1 MNSPRSSAR
10 PALRW
15 LLTLLVGGLLGALW
29 ASPAAAVDNTL
40 VSSVPAAD
48 STVDFSPTSLSLQF
62 AAPLGTDN
70 RVQMTCGEAGGQ
82 AEAVAIGNPVVL
94 ADQLTLTVAI
104 PTPLPRGV
112 CNVAWQVSDTTLQP
126 AGSSSFSFTIA
137 NDPAVTTTAPTTTS
151 PPGTTDTTSA
161 TTATNP
167 TIIATNT
174 GTGGDDTEPD
184 TSEEN
189 TSGPLGLFRW
199 LSNVGL
205 AILLGSL
212 VVIVMAWPEG
222 VEYILTLRFLKWA
235 WLLTLAA
242 TYLFAGAMAAEV
254 GGGGLGPSLV
264 PTGWG
269 DLLDSTPG
277 MAALLRFFF
286 VAATGYAVFR
296 PDRAIDPANQTV
308 ALGAPVL
315 AVVTMAFS
323 RDEFGLIDWTVGA
336 AHALAMA
343 VWLGGLVLLTRVVLA
358 GPGDEDLVHAVTGFA
373 RLSTPAL
380 LITVVTG
387 AIQLFRL
394 DRGGLDSNHGMV
406 LIVKVLLVAGMVF
419 VGVASRQFIA
429 QRVNRA
435 TAMTVPLSVR
445 LRRALGI
452 EALIGVVVLALTS
465 WLLALAPPG
474 LADSG
479 PSLDIGQAHRF
490 QNADL
495 GTEVLVS
502 FSEKVGVN
510 EVRIEVV
517 SPPAG
522 LSNLAVDFI
531 PPPGS
536 TTNGM
541 SINRIPLTGP
551 GVAVLEADDDFTL
564 GSSGNWTVIV
574 RIGDNVVDQQSVFV
588 SGDDA
593 VTTTGS
599 T

>member
-1 MNSPRSSAR
+1 M
-10 PALRW
+10 
-15 LLTLLVGGLLGALW
+15 LGALW

-40 VSSVPAAD
+40 VSSLPAAD
-48 STVDFSPTSLSLQF
+48 STVEVSPTSLSLQF

-82 AEAVAIGNPVVL
+82 AEAVAVGNPVVL

-104 PTPLPRGV
+104 PTPLSKGV

-137 NDPAVTTTAPTTTS
+137 NDPAVTTTTPTTTS

-161 TTATNP
+161 TTATTP
-167 TIIATNT
+167 TVNSTT
-174 GTGGDDTEPD
+174 GSSGDAAEADS
-184 TSEEN
+184 SEEN
-189 TSGPLGLFRW
+189 PSGPLGLFRW

-222 VEYILTLRFLKWA
+222 VEYILTLRFLKWS
-235 WLLTLAA
+235 WFLTLAA
-242 TYLFAGAMAAEV
+242 TYLFTGAMAAEV

-277 MAALLRFFF
+277 IAALLRFVF
-286 VAATGYAVFR
+286 VGATGYAVFR

-323 RDEFGLIDWTVGA
+323 RDEFGLIEWTVGA

-380 LITVVTG
+380 LVTVVTG

-394 DRGGLDSNHGMV
+394 DRGGLDSSHGMV
-406 LIVKVLLVAGMVF
+406 LIVKVLLVAVMVF
-419 VGVASRQFIA
+419 VGVAARQFIA

-474 LADSG
+474 LADRG

-490 QNADL
+490 QNTDL

-551 GVAVLEADDDFTL
+551 GVAVLEANDAFAL

-593 VTTTGS
+593 ATTTGS

>member
-1 MNSPRSSAR
+1 MNSSRPSAR

-15 LLTLLVGGLLGALW
+15 LLTLLAGGSLGALW

-40 VSSVPAAD
+40 VSSLPAAD
-48 STVDFSPTSLSLQF
+48 STVDFSPTSLTLVF

-82 AEAVAIGNPVVL
+82 AEAVAVGNPVVL

-104 PTPLPRGV
+104 PTPLPKGV

-137 NDPAVTTTAPTTTS
+137 NDPVVTTTTPATTS
-151 PPGTTDTTSA
+151 PPGTIDTTSA

-167 TIIATNT
+167 TVVATT
-174 GTGGDDTEPD
+174 GTSGDDAEAD
-184 TSEEN
+184 AGEEDS
-189 TSGPLGLFRW
+189 SGPLGLFRW

-212 VVIVMAWPEG
+212 IVIVMAWPEG
-222 VEYILTLRFLKWA
+222 VEYILTLRFLKWT

-242 TYLFAGAMAAEV
+242 TYLFTGAMAAEV

-277 MAALLRFFF
+277 MAALLRFVF

-296 PDRAIDPANQTV
+296 PDRAIDPANQPV

-323 RDEFGLIDWTVGA
+323 RDEFGLIEWTVGA

-490 QNADL
+490 SNSNL

-522 LSNLAVDFI
+522 LSNLTVDFI

-551 GVAVLEADDDFTL
+551 GVAVLEADDDFAL
-564 GSSGNWTVIV
+564 GSSGNWTLIV

-593 VTTTGS
+593 ATPTGS

>member
-1 MNSPRSSAR
+1 MNSSRPSAR

-40 VSSVPAAD
+40 VSSLPAAD
-48 STVDFSPTSLSLQF
+48 STVDVSPTSLTLQF

-82 AEAVAIGNPVVL
+82 AEAVAVGNPVVL

-104 PTPLPRGV
+104 PTPLSKGV
-112 CNVAWQVSDTTLQP
+112 CHVAWQVSDTTLQP

-137 NDPAVTTTAPTTTS
+137 NDPAVTTTTPTTTS
-151 PPGTTDTTSA
+151 IPGTADTTSA
-161 TTATNP
+161 TTATTP
-167 TIIATNT
+167 TVIATA
-174 GTGGDDTEPD
+174 GISGDATEAD
-184 TSEEN
+184 GSEEN
-189 TSGPLGLFRW
+189 SSGPLGLFRW

-235 WLLTLAA
+235 WFLTLAA
-242 TYLFAGAMAAEV
+242 TYFFTGAMAAEV
-254 GGGGLGPSLV
+254 GGAGLGPSLV

-277 MAALLRFFF
+277 MAALLRFVF
-286 VAATGYAVFR
+286 VAATAYVVFR
-296 PDRAIDPANQTV
+296 PERAIDPANQAV
-308 ALGAPVL
+308 ALGAPAL
-315 AVVTMAFS
+315 AVVMIAFS
-323 RDEFGLIDWTVGA
+323 RDEFGLIEWTVGA

-343 VWLGGLVLLTRVVLA
+343 VWIGGLVLLTRVVLA

-394 DRGGLDSNHGMV
+394 DRGGLDSSHGLV
-406 LIVKVLLVAGMVF
+406 LIVKVLLVAVMVF
-419 VGVASRQFIA
+419 VGVAARQFIA
-429 QRVNRA
+429 QRVTRA
-435 TAMTVPLSVR
+435 TAMTVPLARR

-452 EALIGVVVLALTS
+452 EALVGVVVLALTS

-474 LADSG
+474 LADRG

-490 QNADL
+490 QNTDL

-551 GVAVLEADDDFTL
+551 GVAVLEADDAFAL
-564 GSSGNWTVIV
+564 EASGNWTVIV
-574 RIGDNVVDQQSVFV
+574 RIGENVVGQQSVFV

-593 VTTTGS
+593 ATTTTS
-599 T
+599 S

>member
-1 MNSPRSSAR
+1 M
-10 PALRW
+10 
-15 LLTLLVGGLLGALW
+15 LGALW

-40 VSSVPAAD
+40 VSSLPAAD
-48 STVDFSPTSLSLQF
+48 STVDVSPTSLSLQF

-82 AEAVAIGNPVVL
+82 AEPVAVGNPVVL

-104 PTPLPRGV
+104 PTPLSKGV

-137 NDPAVTTTAPTTTS
+137 NDPVVTTTTPTTTS

-167 TIIATNT
+167 TVIATNT
-174 GTGGDDTEPD
+174 GTSGTGDDTEAD
-184 TSEEN
+184 DSEEN

-222 VEYILTLRFLKWA
+222 VEYILTLRFLKWT

-242 TYLFAGAMAAEV
+242 TYLFTGAMAAEV

-277 MAALLRFFF
+277 MAALLRFVF

-323 RDEFGLIDWTVGA
+323 RDEFGLIEWTVGA

-394 DRGGLDSNHGMV
+394 DRGGLDSNHGLV
-406 LIVKVLLVAGMVF
+406 LIVKVLLVAVMVF
-419 VGVASRQFIA
+419 VGVAARQFIA

-474 LADSG
+474 LADGG
-479 PSLDIGQAHRF
+479 PSLDVGQAHRF
-490 QNADL
+490 QNTDL

-541 SINRIPLTGP
+541 SINLIPLTGP
-551 GVAVLEADDDFTL
+551 GVAVLEANDAFTL

-593 VTTTGS
+593 ATVTGS